1 MSDFN
6 ENNHPIEEYDPYHQ
20 PIDPNQEDDYFVDE
34 VEDGKEDFEDAEP
47 EGFSPGHKKL
57 ILLFLVVSISLALA
71 LLLQNSIFRIQ
82 SVRVVGN
89 TLVPWEQV
97 VLSAG
102 ISKSSNYYNINEKKI
117 EESINKNR
125 YLKFK
130 RLEKQYPNRLT
141 LYVEERVPAAC
152 IKYIGI
158 AYIIAEDGMILDKT
172 KDLALVS
179 YLPLISG
186 LHILSIYPGSIP
198 ACGRVEQMPVCIQLL
213 DELKKQ
219 GVLNE
224 VEEINVAEPKGIYMI
239 TKDGF
244 SVRIGNG
251 DYLRAKIGT
260 ARAVLAELRK
270 NNYSIG
276 SIVITKPGEAMYRPD
291 NQSNKQTGH

>member
-1 MSDFN
+1 MSDYN
-6 ENNHPIEEYDPYHQ
+6 ENNQLVEEFDSYDQ
-20 PIDPNQEDDYFVDE
+20 SIDLNQEDGYLIDE
-34 VEDGKEDFEDAEP
+34 VEGENEDSNDTHA
-47 EGFSPGHKKL
+47 EGFSPRQKKL
-57 ILLFLVVSISLALA
+57 ILIFLIVSISMALI
-71 LLLQNSIFRIQ
+71 LLLQNSVFRIQ

-102 ISKSSNYYNINEKKI
+102 ISKSSNYYNINETKI
-117 EESINKNR
+117 EEAINTNR

-141 LYVEERVPAAC
+141 LYVEERVPTAC
-152 IKYIGI
+152 IKYIGV
-158 AYIIAEDGMILDKT
+158 AYIVAEDGMILDKT
-172 KDLALVS
+172 KDLSLVS

-198 ACGRVEQMPVCIQLL
+198 TCGRVEQMPSCIQLL
-213 DELKKQ
+213 GELKKQ

-224 VEEINVAEPKGIYMI
+224 IEEINVAEPKGIYMI

-251 DYLRAKIGT
+251 DYLRAKVGT
-260 ARAVLAELRK
+260 ARAVLAELRR
-270 NNYSIG
+270 NNYSKG
-276 SIVITKPGEAMYRPD
+276 SVVITKPGEAMYRPD
-291 NQSNKQTGH
+291 NQPVKQTGH